1 MFKSQQFKISKKI
14 QHLKADMIKLI
25 FTFVN
30 MKTFENTEI
39 AFRSK
44 NDADL
49 NRAFWLFKIIG
60 NPIIVKFGKWM
71 TNFALSVKLPIDP
84 IIKKTIFKQF
94 CGGTTIQDCE
104 QTIQQLSSYNIGTI
118 LDYSVEGKIKEEDF
132 EKTTDEIIATIV
144 RASKDT
150 TIPYAVFK
158 ITGIATFSLLEKAN
172 SIENEL
178 TENEKKSFASIVS
191 RVDRICKSGFD
202 CGIPVFIDAEES
214 WIQDTIDRL
223 AQTMMAKYNI
233 DKAIVFNTIQMY
245 RHDRLDFLVKVI
257 HDSQVNGYH
266 YGIKLVRGAYM
277 EKERARATLMKY
289 TSPIQPDKA
298 ATDKDY
304 NKALSLILENFSNL
318 SLCAGTHNEYS
329 SELLTDLLKKFNL
342 QKDDKRIYF
351 AQLLG
356 MSDHISFNL
365 SSEGFNVAKYVPYG
379 PIKEVL
385 PYLLRRADENT
396 SVAGQTSRELSLLA
410 KEKARRKQN
419 K

>member
-1 MFKSQQFKISKKI
+1 
-14 QHLKADMIKLI
+14 MIKLI

-84 IIKKTIFKQF
+84 IIKRTIFKQF

-104 QTIQQLSSYNIGTI
+104 QTIQQLSSFNIGTI

-132 EKTTDEIIATIV
+132 ERTTDEIIATIE

-158 ITGIATFSLLEKAN
+158 VTGIATFSLLEKAN
-172 SIENEL
+172 FIENEL

-223 AQTMMAKYNI
+223 AQTMMAKYNKG
-233 DKAIVFNTIQMY
+233 KAIVFNTIQMY

-289 TSPIQPDKA
+289 TSPIQPNKA

>member
-1 MFKSQQFKISKKI
+1 
-14 QHLKADMIKLI
+14 MIKLI

-104 QTIQQLSSYNIGTI
+104 QTIQQLSSYKIGTI

-132 EKTTDEIIATIV
+132 ERTTDEIIATIE

-158 ITGIATFSLLEKAN
+158 VTGIATFSLLEKAN
-172 SIENEL
+172 SIDKDLSE
-178 TENEKKSFASIVS
+178 TEKKSFASIVS

-223 AQTMMAKYNI
+223 AQTMMAKYNKG
-233 DKAIVFNTIQMY
+233 KAIVFNTIQMY

-289 TSPIQPDKA
+289 TSPIQPNKA

>member
-1 MFKSQQFKISKKI
+1 
-14 QHLKADMIKLI
+14 MIKLI

-60 NPIIVKFGKWM
+60 NPVIVKYGKWM

-104 QTIQQLSSYNIGTI
+104 HTIQQLSSYNIGTI

>member
-1 MFKSQQFKISKKI
+1 
-14 QHLKADMIKLI
+14 
-25 FTFVN
+25 

-60 NPIIVKFGKWM
+60 NPSVVKFGKWA
-71 TNFALSVKLPIDP
+71 TNFALSINLPIDP
-84 IIKKTIFKQF
+84 LIKKTIFKQF

-104 QTIQQLSSYNIGTI
+104 QTIQQLSNFKIGTI

-150 TIPYAVFK
+150 SIPYAVFK

-172 SIENEL
+172 NIENEL
-178 TENEKKSFASIVS
+178 TDSEKKSFASVIS
-191 RVDRICKSGFD
+191 RVDRICKSGFES
-202 CGIPVFIDAEES
+202 GIPVFIDAEES

-223 AQTMMAKYNI
+223 AQTMMAKYNKN
-233 DKAIVFNTIQMY
+233 KAIVFNTIQMY
-245 RHDRLDFLVKVI
+245 RHDRLDFLKKVI
-257 HDSQVNGYH
+257 QDSQVNGYH

-277 EKERARATLMKY
+277 EKERARALQMNY
-289 TSPIQPDKA
+289 PSPIQPNKE
-298 ATDKDY
+298 ATDNDY
-304 NKALSLILENFSNL
+304 NSALSLILENFTSL
-318 SLCAGTHNEYS
+318 SLCAGTHNEES
-329 SELLTDLLKKFNL
+329 SLLLTELLEKFSIN
-342 QKDDKRIYF
+342 KDDKRIYF

-356 MSDHISFNL
+356 MSDHISYNL

-396 SVAGQTSRELSLLA
+396 SVAGQTSRELSLLS
-410 KEKARRKQN
+410 KEKSRRK